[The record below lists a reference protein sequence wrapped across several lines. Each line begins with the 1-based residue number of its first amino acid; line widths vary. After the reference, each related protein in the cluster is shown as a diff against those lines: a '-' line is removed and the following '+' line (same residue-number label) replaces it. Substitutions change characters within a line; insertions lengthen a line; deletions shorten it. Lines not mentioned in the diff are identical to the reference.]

1 MLDFTVTVS
10 HAVPVVRQALCE
22 AAHEWREYTN
32 ARSPR
37 HPTKSRAA
45 LERANGL
52 LMALRIMD
60 MANDVVMVPG
70 IANRE
75 TLPEGAVRAAARLC
89 GNDFRV
95 ILGLDDADPLDE
107 KGMPE

>member
-1 MLDFTVTVS
+1 MLDLTLRVE
-10 HAVPVVRQALCE
+10 HAAPVVRQALCE
-22 AAHEWREYTN
+22 AAYEWQEYKN
-32 ARSPR
+32 QRLPR
-37 HPTKSRAA
+37 QPTKSRAA

-75 TLPEGAVRAAARLC
+75 RLPPGAVRAAAGLC